1 MPIAGNY
8 PILQGQTREAYDAHC
23 SQADAEKSA
32 SQEKAI
38 KCLDCAALRSIT
50 IYQPYSPR

>member
-38 KCLDCAALRSIT
+38 KCLDCAALR
-50 IYQPYSPR
+50 